1 MMKDL
6 FLNDKN
12 FNFTPLFAC
21 SDLEQCIA
29 QIFFMAR
36 LRFGAEVYED
46 PDFNVND
53 LFGIKAIEYEGE
65 TVYVAFFM
73 NQYSNNPII
82 DTEIQLAVIT
92 PALFYADE
100 VDFVFHIAR
109 CQHAEKE
116 QYEKTGKGVDCCTGL
131 FMDRDG
137 AQFLYLA
144 TIDECKKLAHER
156 LEMEAWINSDKEG
169 SPEIKEGADLTDIDQ
184 PNKDD
189 SIWRYMGTKNVFSE
203 PIEMLN
209 RGLRMAKQ
217 KAKEI
222 EKEIEEQDREIEKN
236 IMWN

>member
-53 LFGIKAIEYEGE
+53 LFGIKSIDYEGE
-65 TVYVAFFM
+65 T
-73 NQYSNNPII
+73 
-82 DTEIQLAVIT
+82 
-92 PALFYADE
+92 
-100 VDFVFHIAR
+100 
-109 CQHAEKE
+109 
-116 QYEKTGKGVDCCTGL
+116 VDCCTGL